1 MRYKVEFRYREDT
14 GEIELLQ
21 VEVVEGPSGRAADH
35 DAQHDRVTG
44 EIARVLQPGAEIVE
58 VGSAREVAADE
69 LSAPRRNTDDAP
81 RSTEPLRQVN

>member
-1 MRYKVEFRYREDT
+1 VRYKVEFRYREDT

-21 VEVVEGPSGRAADH
+21 VEAVEGPSGRAADH

-58 VGSAREVAADE
+58 VGPAREVPAGE
-69 LSAPRRNTDDAP
+69 LPVPRRHTDKTP
-81 RSTEPLRQVN
+81 PSTEPQQQVN